1 MDTGVYIFRRNKL
14 DYVLACEVQ
23 SRVIDALRQVVARRS
38 EAMIVPVTTKTIKPI
53 FSKEEI
59 TKLGG
64 RPAATFFGEIFNI
77 K

>member
-1 MDTGVYIFRRNKL
+1 MDTGVYILRRNKL

-23 SRVIDALRQVVARRS
+23 SRVTDALRQTVARRS
-38 EAMIVPVTTKTIKPI
+38 EAMIVPVTIETIKPI

-59 TKLGG
+59 IKLGG
-64 RPAATFFGEIFNI
+64 RPAATFAGEMFST